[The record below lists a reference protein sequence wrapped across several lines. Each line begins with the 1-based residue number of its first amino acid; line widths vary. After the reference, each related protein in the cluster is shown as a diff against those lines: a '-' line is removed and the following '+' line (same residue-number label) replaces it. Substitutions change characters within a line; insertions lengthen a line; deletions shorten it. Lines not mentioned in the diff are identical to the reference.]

1 MMSKRTALI
10 DGDIVAYQISAK
22 GQLSIDWDGNGE
34 KVIVT
39 ENELIIRDMVRKT
52 VESLMER
59 TASDEAIICLSDDV
73 NWRHAVYPPYKM
85 NRKGLPKPE
94 LLQDCKQFLRDN
106 FRTYERPTLE
116 GDDVMGIL
124 ATHHKLIPGEK
135 VIVSI
140 DKDMQQI
147 PGWLFNPI
155 KENPSIFI
163 TEEDA
168 DYYHLQQT
176 LTGDY
181 IDGYPGCPGVGPKKA
196 QRILEDYYNLEIGA
210 KEAWRK
216 VVETYESKGLTEED
230 ALVQARIS
238 RICRWTDYD
247 YKRKEVKLWN
257 PPID

>member
-1 MMSKRTALI
+1 MSKRIALI

-22 GQLSIDWDGNGE
+22 GQLSIDWDGDGE

-39 ENELIIRDMVRKT
+39 ENELIVRDMVRKT

-59 TASDEAIICLSDDV
+59 TASDEAIICLSDGV

-124 ATHHKLIPGEK
+124 VTHPKLIPGEK

-155 KENPSIFI
+155 KDNPCVFI

-168 DYYHLQQT
+168 DYYHLQQFQST
-176 LTGDY
+176 
-181 IDGYPGCPGVGPKKA
+181 PG
-196 QRILEDYYNLEIGA
+196 
-210 KEAWRK
+210 
-216 VVETYESKGLTEED
+216 
-230 ALVQARIS
+230 
-238 RICRWTDYD
+238 
-247 YKRKEVKLWN
+247 
-257 PPID
+257 